1 MTDPAPAARTIA
13 EKILARHAVERDAW
27 AGRIVTVAPDVLL
40 LNDVSGPIAFDRF
53 AAMQAG
59 RVAAAERV
67 VLVADHFAPA
77 SDVASAS
84 ANRMLREFA
93 RTYGISHHYE
103 PGRGG
108 IEHALLA
115 ELGMVDHGAVVF
127 GADSHTCTAGAL
139 NALGMGF
146 GSADLAAALAVG
158 SLWLRT
164 PETIRIDLTGAPAAF
179 VTGKDVAL
187 TVTGKLKEDGA
198 LGAVLEYG
206 GPGLAH
212 LGMDERFAIA
222 NMAVEA
228 GADAC
233 AFEGDAVSSAY
244 LAARRA
250 GAHPPI
256 APDDG
261 ARYRSRFTIDLATLS
276 PLVAQPPSPASVV
289 SVEAAA
295 GERVDQVYIGNCAN
309 GSLTDLRQAAAV
321 LKGRRVAAGV
331 RLIVVPATQQIMRT
345 AMAEGLLETLAA
357 AGAVIGPS
365 TCGACFGGHFG
376 ILAEGETAVATTN
389 RNFRGRMGHPD
400 SRVFLASA
408 WTAAAAAVAGK
419 IVSPATL
426 LSSDDL
432 S

>member
-1 MTDPAPAARTIA
+1 
-13 EKILARHAVERDAW
+13 
-27 AGRIVTVAPDVLL
+27 
-40 LNDVSGPIAFDRF
+40 
-53 AAMQAG
+53 
-59 RVAAAERV
+59 

-93 RTYGISHHYE
+93 RTYGIAHLYE

-146 GSADLAAALAVG
+146 GSADLAAALATG

-164 PETIRIDLTGAPAAF
+164 PETIRIDLVGSTADF

-187 TVTGKLKEDGA
+187 SVTRELKEDGG
-198 LGAVLEYG
+198 LGAVLEFG

-212 LGMDERFAIA
+212 LSMDERFAIA

-233 AFEGDAVSSAY
+233 AFEGDEISTAY
-244 LAARRA
+244 LTTRRPEA
-250 GAHPPI
+250 GPPMV
-256 APDDG
+256 PDDG
-261 ARYRSRFTIDLATLS
+261 AHYRSRVTIDLAALS
-276 PLVAQPPSPASVV
+276 PLIARPPSPASVV
-289 SVEAAA
+289 PVESVA

-309 GSLTDLRQAAAV
+309 GSLTDLRQAAAI
-321 LKGRRVAAGV
+321 LKGRRIAPGV

-345 AMAEGLLETLAA
+345 AMAEGLLEILAA

-419 IVSPATL
+419 IVSPATF
-426 LSSDDL
+426 SRDADA
-432 S
+432 

>member
-1 MTDPAPAARTIA
+1 MAKTIA
-13 EKILARHAVERDAW
+13 EKILARHAFEGDAS
-27 AGRIVTVAPDVLL
+27 AGRIVTITPDVLL

-53 AAMQAG
+53 KAMEAR
-59 RVAAAERV
+59 RVASPERV

-77 SDVASAS
+77 SDIASAS

-93 RTYGISHHYE
+93 STYGIAHHYE

-146 GSADLAAALAVG
+146 GSADLAAALATG

-164 PETIRIDLTGAPAAF
+164 PETIRIDLTGSPAGF

-187 TVTGKLKEDGA
+187 SVTRELKEDGG
-198 LGAVLEYG
+198 LGAVLEFG

-233 AFEGDAVSSAY
+233 AFEGDEVSAAY
-244 LAARRA
+244 LATRRRDT
-250 GAHPPI
+250 GPPML
-256 APDDG
+256 PDDG
-261 ARYRSRFTIDLATLS
+261 AHYRSRLSIDLSALS
-276 PLVAQPPSPASVV
+276 PLIARPPSPASVV
-289 SVEAAA
+289 PVESVA

-309 GSLTDLRQAAAV
+309 GSLTDLRQAASI
-321 LKGRRVAAGV
+321 LKGRRVAPGV

-345 AMAEGLLETLAA
+345 AMAEGLLEILAA

-376 ILAEGETAVATTN
+376 ILAAGETAVATTN

-400 SRVFLASA
+400 SHVFLASA

-426 LSSDDL
+426 SRDADA
-432 S
+432 

>member
-1 MTDPAPAARTIA
+1 MAKTIA
-13 EKILARHAVERDAW
+13 EKILARHASEGDAS
-27 AGRIVTVAPDVLL
+27 AGRIVTVTPDVLL

-53 AAMQAG
+53 KAMEAR
-59 RVAAAERV
+59 RVAGPERV

-93 RTYGISHHYE
+93 RTYGIAHLYE

-146 GSADLAAALAVG
+146 GSADLAAALATG

-164 PETIRIDLTGAPAAF
+164 PETIRIDLVGSTADF

-187 TVTGKLKEDGA
+187 SVTRELKEDGG
-198 LGAVLEYG
+198 LGAVLEFG

-212 LGMDERFAIA
+212 LSMDERFAIA

-233 AFEGDAVSSAY
+233 AFEGDEISTAY
-244 LAARRA
+244 LTTRRPEA
-250 GAHPPI
+250 GPPMV
-256 APDDG
+256 PDDG
-261 ARYRSRFTIDLATLS
+261 AHYRSRVTIDLAALS
-276 PLVAQPPSPASVV
+276 PLIARPPSPASVV
-289 SVEAAA
+289 PVESVA

-309 GSLTDLRQAAAV
+309 GSLTDLRQAAAI
-321 LKGRRVAAGV
+321 LKGRRIAPGV

-345 AMAEGLLETLAA
+345 AMAEGLLEILAA

-419 IVSPATL
+419 IVSPATF
-426 LSSDDL
+426 SRDADA
-432 S
+432 